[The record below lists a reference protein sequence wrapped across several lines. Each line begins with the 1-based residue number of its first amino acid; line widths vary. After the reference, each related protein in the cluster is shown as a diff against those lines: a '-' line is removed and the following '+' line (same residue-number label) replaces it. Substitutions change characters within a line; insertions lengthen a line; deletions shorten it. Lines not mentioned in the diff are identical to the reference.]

1 MANNLNLRKM
11 DSTFYTFFVL
21 GKEFHAYHRDT
32 WSCVFSSKTWHVYRA
47 ETNDAEDTIDYIDAF
62 NTLDD
67 IRKAAPET
75 FRTN

>member
-11 DSTFYTFFVL
+11 DATFYTFFVN
-21 GKEFHAYHRDT
+21 GKEFHAYHKDS
-32 WSCVFSSKTWHVYRA
+32 WSCAMSSKTWHVYRA
-47 ETNDAEDTIDYIDAF
+47 ETIDTEDTIDYIDSF

-67 IRKAAPET
+67 IRKAEPAT